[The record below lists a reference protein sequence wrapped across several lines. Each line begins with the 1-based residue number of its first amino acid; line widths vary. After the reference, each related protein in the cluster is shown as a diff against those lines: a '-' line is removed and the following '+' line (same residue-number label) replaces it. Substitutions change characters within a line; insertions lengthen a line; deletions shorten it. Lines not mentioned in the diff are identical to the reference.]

1 MATSTAPKA
10 APAAAEK
17 TASPKPGKQKLSKR
31 RRREA
36 LSFYLFISPWIIG
49 FLVFLLGPMIASI
62 YYSLTDW
69 DSFTPPRWVGFENY
83 TKLLTDDPVFWTA
96 LWNTLYY
103 AAISVPLGL
112 VIGLWLANLLNKQVR
127 ARKLFRTLIYLPT
140 LIPLVATAMIFR
152 MVLAPN
158 GPINDFLGLF
168 GVSGPNWL
176 YDGPWVKPALILM
189 STWGAGAATVLLL
202 AAMKGIPRE
211 LYEAAEVDGASGM
224 RQFWSITLPHLTP
237 IIFFN
242 LIMGLIAA
250 FQVFSQVY
258 ILVAKGKNPAGYD
271 AAQTM
276 VPFLFDQA
284 FSYYHMGYAS
294 AISWLLFL
302 VILVFTV
309 IAFRTTR
316 RWVFY
321 ETEVK

>member
-17 TASPKPGKQKLSKR
+17 PASPKPGKQKLSKR

-69 DSFTPPRWVGFENY
+69 DSFTPPQWVGFDNY
-83 TKLLTDDPVFWTA
+83 VKLLTDDPVFWKA
-96 LWNTLYY
+96 LWNTLFY

-112 VIGLWLANLLNKQVR
+112 VLGLWLANLLNKQVR

-211 LYEAAEVDGASGM
+211 LYEAAEVDGASAM

-242 LIMGLIAA
+242 LIMGLIGA

-258 ILVAKGKNPAGYD
+258 ILVSKAKNPAGYD

>member
-1 MATSTAPKA
+1 MATTTAPTPPTAPVVADKA
-10 APAAAEK
+10 A
-17 TASPKPGKQKLSKR
+17 SPMKPKLSRR

-36 LSFYLFISPWIIG
+36 LSFYLFVSPWVIG

-69 DSFTPPRWVGFENY
+69 DSFTPPKWVGLQNY
-83 TKLLTDDPVFWTA
+83 VTLLTDDPAFWKA
-96 LWNTLYY
+96 LWNTFYY

-112 VIGLWLANLLNKQVR
+112 VLGLWLANLLNKQVR

-140 LIPLVATAMIFR
+140 LVPLVATAMIFK
-152 MVLAPN
+152 MVLAPS
-158 GPINDFLGLF
+158 GPVNDFLGLF
-168 GVSGPNWL
+168 GVSGPAWL
-176 YDGPWVKPALILM
+176 IDGPWVKPALILM
-189 STWGAGAATVLLL
+189 SAWGAGSATVLLL

-211 LYEAAEVDGASGM
+211 LYEAAEVDGANSV

-242 LIMGLIAA
+242 LIMGLINA
-250 FQVFSQVY
+250 FQVFAQVY
-258 ILVAKGKNPAGYD
+258 ILTPKSNRGAYD
-271 AAQTM
+271 SAQTM
-276 VPFLFDQA
+276 VPLLFDQA
-284 FSYYHMGYAS
+284 FGFYHMGYAS
-294 AISWLLFL
+294 AISWLLFA

-309 IAFRTTR
+309 LAFRTTR